1 MNGCRRRVR
10 WHGRFVSRDDAP
22 QRVALEHRLAMWVA
36 GLAEPSGAVVFPRLP
51 AAVGVSAVSEPPRKV
66 VLMVDGGAVGQV
78 RNEYGPVPVAPVAA
92 FPSVETALGNHLA
105 VEVAFKRVAF
115 APLVLHPGKAVV
127 GVVAV
132 LPGGNGVHA
141 KGTVV

>member
-1 MNGCRRRVR
+1 
-10 WHGRFVSRDDAP
+10 
-22 QRVALEHRLAMWVA
+22 
-36 GLAEPSGAVVFPRLP
+36 
-51 AAVGVSAVSEPPRKV
+51 
-66 VLMVDGGAVGQV
+66 MVDGGAVGQV